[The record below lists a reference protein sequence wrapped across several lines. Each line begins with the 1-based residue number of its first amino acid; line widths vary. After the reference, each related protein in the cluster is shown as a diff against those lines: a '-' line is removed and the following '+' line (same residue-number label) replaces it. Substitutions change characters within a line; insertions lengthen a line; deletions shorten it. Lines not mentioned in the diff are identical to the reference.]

1 MKVQVL
7 FLVSLAEGEL
17 YEIQE
22 FYEALGEFITNK
34 QKVEEFIQDPKL
46 EKLKE
51 LFEMKVEE

>member
-1 MKVQVL
+1 MQVL